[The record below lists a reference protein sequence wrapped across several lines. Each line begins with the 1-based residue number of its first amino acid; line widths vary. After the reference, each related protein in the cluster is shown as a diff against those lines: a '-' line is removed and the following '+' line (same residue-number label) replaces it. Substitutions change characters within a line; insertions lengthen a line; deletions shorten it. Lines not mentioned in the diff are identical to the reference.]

1 MTAYSIQEVLE
12 ITDGTLDGKNTGF
25 PIRFL
30 SFDSRTILAGPETLF
45 FALSGNQRD
54 GHRYVNDAYNLGVRS
69 FVVEEIPE
77 QADFTDATFIH
88 VSDSLV
94 ALQKLAAYHR
104 NRFNYPVIGIT
115 GSNGKTIVK
124 EWLSELMA
132 PEYKIIRSPRSY
144 NSQIGNPLSVWLMD
158 ERFNLAIFEAGI
170 SLPGEMEKLE
180 KLLHPEW
187 GVFTHLGQAH
197 LENFRNQ
204 RHLVSEK
211 LQLFDRSKHFI
222 FCSDFDEL
230 KKAVI
235 AKKAEGWNADL
246 FSWSQEDENADLYIT
261 ANERRSN
268 GTELKA
274 FFKGNKIGIFLPFT
288 DDAYVEDG
296 SHCWATML
304 AMGYESGTF
313 ESRFT
318 RLAPVAMRLEL
329 KQGQHGAIVIDDS
342 YNSDTGSLINA
353 LDFLK
358 QQAGNSG
365 KRSTVILSDILQSGV
380 PEEQLYRQVAEYLA
394 LRKVDRFVG
403 IGPKISQHQEL
414 FAVNEKA
421 FYNSTDDFLQHLDG
435 RNFRDEV
442 ILLKGARTFRF
453 DLISDMLQEKVHQ
466 TVLEIN
472 MSALAHNL
480 KIYRQKLRPETRIM
494 AMVKAF
500 SYGTGSTEVA
510 RVLQFH
516 GADYLA
522 VAVADEGVALR
533 REGIELPIVVMN
545 PEEHSFDA
553 IIENRLEPNIYRLE
567 LLKDFEAA
575 LHRNAMRNFPIH
587 VKLDTGMKRLGFEL
601 EEHLKELVAFVQARD
616 TIYIRSVFSHL
627 AVSDEPVEDA
637 FTEQQ
642 FERFESLSRIITEAF
657 DYKILR
663 HILNSAGI
671 ERFPE
676 RQYDMVRLGIG
687 LYGVSS
693 FVQDDLQ
700 NVATLKTTISQ
711 IRTVKAG
718 ETIGYGR
725 KGIAE
730 KNMQIAVLPIGYA
743 DGFNRLLSNGVGN
756 VSIKEKKAPVVGNI
770 CMDMCMVDVTGLNAE
785 EGDRVI
791 VFGEEIPV
799 SEVAELLQTIPY
811 EVLTSVGQRVKRVYF
826 AE

>member
-1 MTAYSIQEVLE
+1 MTAYSLQNVLE
-12 ITDGTLDGKNTGF
+12 ITDGELHGEKNAK

-45 FALSGNQRD
+45 FALKGNLRD
-54 GHRYVNDAYNLGVRS
+54 GHQYVRDAYLRGVRA
-69 FVVEEIPE
+69 FIVEDIPE
-77 QADFTDATFIH
+77 DSELTDACFIR
-88 VSDSLV
+88 VPNSLE
-94 ALQKLAAYHR
+94 ALQKLATYHR

-158 ERFNLAIFEAGI
+158 KQFNLSIFEAGI
-170 SLPGEMEKLE
+170 SRPGEMEKLE

-204 RHLVSEK
+204 RHLVQEK
-211 LQLFDRSKHFI
+211 LQLFNRSKHFV

-230 KKAVI
+230 QKAVD
-235 AKKAEGWNADL
+235 AKKAEGWSAEL
-246 FSWSQEDENADLYIT
+246 FRWSREEESADLYIGKEERQKDGSQLK
-261 ANERRSN
+261 AIFNER
-268 GTELKA
+268 EVE
-274 FFKGNKIGIFLPFT
+274 IFLPFT

-296 SHCWATML
+296 IHCWATML
-304 AMGYESGTF
+304 ARGYEPGSF
-313 ESRFT
+313 ESRFA

-329 KQGQHGAIVIDDS
+329 KKGQHGAIVIDDS
-342 YNSDTGSLINA
+342 YNSDTGSLLNA

-365 KRSTVILSDILQSGV
+365 KRSTVILSDILQSGI
-380 PEEQLYRQVAEYLA
+380 PDEQLYGQVAEYLA
-394 LRKVDRFVG
+394 LRKVERFIG

-414 FAVNEKA
+414 FPVGDKA
-421 FYNSTDDFLQHLDG
+421 FYNSTDDFLQHLNG
-435 RNFRDEV
+435 RHFHDEV

-480 KIYRQKLRPETRIM
+480 KVYRQKLKPDTLIM

-522 VAVADEGVALR
+522 VAIADEGVALR

-553 IIENRLEPNIYRLE
+553 MIENRLEPNIYRLE

-575 LHRNAMRNFPIH
+575 LRRNAMRNFPIH
-587 VKLDTGMKRLGFEL
+587 VKLDTGMKRLGFER
-601 EEHLKELVAFVQARD
+601 EEHLKELVAFVQSRD

-627 AVSDEPVEDA
+627 AVSDEPVEDK

-642 FERFESLSRIITEAF
+642 FQRFDLLSKIITDGF
-657 DYKILR
+657 DYKILK

-693 FVQDDLQ
+693 FIQNELQ
-700 NVATLKTTISQ
+700 NVATLRTTISQ
-711 IRTVKAG
+711 IRTVQAG
-718 ETIGYGR
+718 ETVGYGR
-725 KGIAE
+725 KGVADRTME
-730 KNMQIAVLPIGYA
+730 IAVLPIGYA
-743 DGFNRLLSNGVGN
+743 DGFNRLLSNGAGH
-756 VSIKEKKAPVVGNI
+756 VSIKGRKAPVVGNI
-770 CMDMCMVDVTGLNAE
+770 CMDMCMVDVTGIGAQ

-791 VFGEEIPV
+791 VFGEEVPV
-799 SEVAELLQTIPY
+799 SEVAETLHTIPY